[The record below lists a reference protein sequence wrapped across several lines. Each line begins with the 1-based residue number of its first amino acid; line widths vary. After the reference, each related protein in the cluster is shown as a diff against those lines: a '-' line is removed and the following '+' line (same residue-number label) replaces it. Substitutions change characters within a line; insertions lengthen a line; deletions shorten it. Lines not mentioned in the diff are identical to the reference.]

1 MEFYCLF
8 EALQD
13 VVTMNYCTECAVFAL
28 SKLYFLY
35 KLSVK
40 SESLH
45 SNTVSLVLLSLMW

>member
-45 SNTVSLVLLSLMW
+45 SNTVSLVLLSLM